1 MPRIPWIFEDVHA
14 SQVYYFECNPS
25 EAEMPS
31 IRKTYSTS
39 YSAAGSAVIFQG
51 RDPVREISFSGTILT
66 KEQYDILRFWVQKQ
80 KQIKI
85 TDDLGRVYWVY
96 LKEFNPT
103 RRPALNYPWL
113 HDFSMSGVVVSWE
126 A

>member
-1 MPRIPWIFEDVHA
+1 MPRVPWIFEDE
-14 SQVYYFECNPS
+14 SSSEIYELECNPN
-25 EAEMPS
+25 EAQMPS
-31 IRKTYSTS
+31 IQKTFSTS
-39 YSAAGSAVIFQG
+39 YSTAGRPIIFQG
-51 RDPVREISFSGTILT
+51 RDPVKQISFSGQLLT
-66 KEQYDILRFWVQKQ
+66 KEQYDALRLWVKKQ

-96 LKEFNPT
+96 LKEFNPS

-126 A
+126 S